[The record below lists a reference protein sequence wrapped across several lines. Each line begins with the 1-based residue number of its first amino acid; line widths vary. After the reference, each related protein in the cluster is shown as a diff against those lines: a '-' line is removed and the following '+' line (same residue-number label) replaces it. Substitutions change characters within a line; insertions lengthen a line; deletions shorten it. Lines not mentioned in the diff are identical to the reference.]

1 MRRTRALTFI
11 RALALIVTAAF
22 AQAPLS
28 AQSDNEAQTERAEAG
43 KLRTDVHGQNDRAE
57 PSARPKRR
65 GADDPASR
73 AHTPP
78 AIPLLPMRPQVDDL
92 FSRDDAAAERM
103 KKRFPDLD
111 KLQALGKA
119 VRDAKD
125 ADDQLI
131 KLTAYCSQ
139 LTRTRSERTE
149 HQRFSGIKLHFS
161 TIEKFNELTP
171 QLFPE
176 RSRRKRGSVSVV
188 YPSPFRPALPALSG
202 TAAGRRN
209 RSRCSSIP
217 PTPHSSANSPPSN
230 PG

>member
-1 MRRTRALTFI
+1 
-11 RALALIVTAAF
+11 
-22 AQAPLS
+22 
-28 AQSDNEAQTERAEAG
+28 
-43 KLRTDVHGQNDRAE
+43 
-57 PSARPKRR
+57 
-65 GADDPASR
+65 
-73 AHTPP
+73 
-78 AIPLLPMRPQVDDL
+78 MRPQVDDL

-176 RSRRKRGSVSVV
+176 RSRQNEVRLSDLAFAIPTGLASALRHRGGPQEPIEMLFHPADAALVGKLTTLQSSLDALFAPDERLTPAPESNRTPESRNETRNRKRIFESAKAQMRSAAAN
-188 YPSPFRPALPALSG
+188 PA
-202 TAAGRRN
+202 RV
-209 RSRCSSIP
+209 I
-217 PTPHSSANSPPSN
+217 
-230 PG
+230 